1 MSADVQLERLLYI
14 LPAAARPD
22 GARID
27 DLARALDVTPETVL
41 QDIEAATTRA
51 YYHPA
56 GSTEPFTILIEGDVV
71 RVHAAREFL
80 RPVRLNGREALALG
94 LGLRSLAAEA
104 EQTRRQELLAFAERL
119 EAALVAPDDLAAHG
133 DAVSERMQPAAPG
146 DAEVEDIDAGIEEDV
161 EYEPEL
167 LLALGDDGLRGLV
180 ADAIEQD
187 RQLTLLY
194 LKPGD
199 AAPSRRRVAP
209 YRLVFAEGRWYI
221 AAHDMEREDFRFFR
235 LDRALDAHIE
245 DAPRPSLPDVDL
257 QAMLRDGAA
266 YCASDDLRA
275 TVRYSGR
282 IARWIVEQREGE
294 PQPDGS
300 VIVEHNVAD
309 AGWIV
314 RHVLQ
319 YGGDARVEAP
329 VQARSW
335 VREGA
340 RRFLG

>member
-1 MSADVQLERLLYI
+1 MSADVQFERLLYI
-14 LPAAARPD
+14 LPVAARPD
-22 GARID
+22 GVRID
-27 DLARALDVTPETVL
+27 DLARALGVTPETVL
-41 QDIEAATTRA
+41 QDIEIATTRA

-80 RPVRLNGREALALG
+80 RPVRLNARETLALG

-104 EQTRRQELLAFAERL
+104 EEARRADILALAERL
-119 EAALVAPDDLAAHG
+119 ESALVAPDDLAAHG
-133 DAVSERMQPAAPG
+133 DLADLSLSVAPALQ
-146 DAEVEDIDAGIEEDV
+146 DHDMDIEEDV

-187 RQLTLLY
+187 RLLTLLY

-199 AAPSRRRVAP
+199 AAPARRRIAP

-235 LDRALDAHIE
+235 LDRALDAHVE
-245 DAPRPSLPDVDL
+245 EAARPSLPDVDL
-257 QAMLRDGAA
+257 HAMLSDGAA
-266 YCASDDLRA
+266 YCAADDVRA

-282 IARWIVEQREGE
+282 IARWIMEQHTGE

-300 VIVEHNVAD
+300 VIVQHNVAD

-319 YGGDARVEAP
+319 YGGDASVEAP

>member
-1 MSADVQLERLLYI
+1 MSADTRLERLLYI
-14 LPAAARPD
+14 LPIAARAD

-27 DLARALDVTPETVL
+27 DLARALGVTPAAVL
-41 QDIEAATTRA
+41 RDLEDAMTRA

-56 GSTEPFTILIEGDVV
+56 GTAESFTILIEGDVV
-71 RVHAAREFL
+71 RVHAPREFQ
-80 RPVRLNGREALALG
+80 RPVRLNARETLALG
-94 LGLRSLAAEA
+94 LGLRSLAADRQDARRA
-104 EQTRRQELLAFAERL
+104 EILALAARL
-119 EAALVAPDDLAAHG
+119 EGELVAPDDLAVHG
-133 DAVSERMQPAAPG
+133 DTVDASVRAYAVASSAG
-146 DAEVEDIDAGIEEDV
+146 DEDV
-161 EYEPEL
+161 EYEPGL
-167 LLALGDDGLRGLV
+167 MLGFGNDGLRGVV

-187 RQLTLLY
+187 RLLTLVY

-199 AAPSRRRVAP
+199 AAPERRRVAP
-209 YRLVFAEGRWYI
+209 YRLVFAEGRWYV
-221 AAHDMEREDFRFFR
+221 AAHDIERADFRFFR

-245 DAPRPSLPDVDL
+245 DTARPALPAVDL
-257 QAMLRDGAA
+257 PAMLRDGAA
-266 YCASDDLRA
+266 YYARDDVQA

-282 IARWIVEQREGE
+282 IARWIVEQHAGE
-294 PQPDGS
+294 PQSDGS
-300 VIVEHNVAD
+300 VVVQHSVAD

-329 VQARSW
+329 AEARTW